1 MTTGKRIRGY
11 RVMQG
16 WTQEDFGSN
25 MGVSVTT
32 IKNWESDRISPR
44 IDELLA
50 MADLFGVEYTQLVG
64 ENKEVVA

>member
-1 MTTGKRIRGY
+1 MTTGKKIRGH

-16 WTQEDFGSN
+16 WTQEDFSSN
-25 MGVSVTT
+25 MDVSLTT